1 MAISQV
7 SVVIPTLNRVHT
19 LRRAIDSVI
28 SQTYKAHS
36 IVVIDDGSTDGTSE
50 MINEYYPQ
58 IIFIKQ
64 DNQGVSAA
72 RNTGINSIDAE
83 WIAFLDSDDEWLPR
97 KLERQMNSLNENKEM
112 NICHTDEIWIRNGE
126 RVNPMKKHA
135 KSGGWIF
142 QKCLPLCCVSPSSV
156 VIKRCVFHQIGLFD
170 ESLPVCEDYDLWLRI
185 SMYYPFLYID
195 EKLLTKYGG
204 HDDQL
209 SQKYWGMDRYRV
221 IALEKMIDNPLLS
234 LDNRIATINMTI
246 RKVKILQK
254 GYEKHE
260 HQKEAN
266 EMSEKL
272 VKLESLNAKYC

>member
-19 LRRAIDSVI
+19 LRRAIDSVN

-142 QKCLPLCCVSPSSV
+142 QKCLYPHHRKQHQLLC
-156 VIKRCVFHQIGLFD
+156 
-170 ESLPVCEDYDLWLRI
+170 Y
-185 SMYYPFLYID
+185 
-195 EKLLTKYGG
+195 
-204 HDDQL
+204 
-209 SQKYWGMDRYRV
+209 
-221 IALEKMIDNPLLS
+221 
-234 LDNRIATINMTI
+234 
-246 RKVKILQK
+246 
-254 GYEKHE
+254 
-260 HQKEAN
+260 
-266 EMSEKL
+266 
-272 VKLESLNAKYC
+272 

>member
-204 HDDQL
+204 HYDQL
-209 SQKYWGMDRYRV
+209 SQKYWGMDRFR
-221 IALEKMIDNPLLS
+221 IKILEKILASNSLS
-234 LDNRIATINMTI
+234 KNDRKATEEMLKIKMRIFSHGA
-246 RKVKILQK
+246 QK
-254 GYEKHE
+254 RGK
-260 HQKEAN
+260 N
-266 EMSEKL
+266 
-272 VKLESLNAKYC
+272 VG

>member
-83 WIAFLDSDDEWLPR
+83 WIAFLDSDDKWHPN
-97 KLERQMNSLNENKEM
+97 KLEEQIIFMKNN
-112 NICHTDEIWIRNGE
+112 NIAFSFSNYEVVSEDGREIINLVRVPEKITYSSYLRNTIIGCLT
-126 RVNPMKKHA
+126 VILDKKA
-135 KSGGWIF
+135 IGDF
-142 QKCLPLCCVSPSSV
+142 RMPDLRSS
-156 VIKRCVFHQIGLFD
+156 HD
-170 ESLPVCEDYDLWLRI
+170 MALWLLIMKRGFDAYGLNKNLAQYRLV
-185 SMYYPFLYID
+185 STSNTSDKFKAAREVWKVYREQ
-195 EKLLTKYGG
+195 EKLNFIYSLYCFIG
-204 HDDQL
+204 
-209 SQKYWGMDRYRV
+209 YAFN
-221 IALEKMIDNPLLS
+221 ALKK
-234 LDNRIATINMTI
+234 RI
-246 RKVKILQK
+246 
-254 GYEKHE
+254 
-260 HQKEAN
+260 
-266 EMSEKL
+266 
-272 VKLESLNAKYC
+272 